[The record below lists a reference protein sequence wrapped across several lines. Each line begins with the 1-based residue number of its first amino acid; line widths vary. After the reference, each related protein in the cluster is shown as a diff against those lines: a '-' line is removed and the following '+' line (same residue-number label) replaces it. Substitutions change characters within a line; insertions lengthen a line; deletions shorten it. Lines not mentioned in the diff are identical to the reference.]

1 MEGSHLGRREA
12 GGQALSHL
20 DVGVAAE
27 PLLTAGVE
35 EGGAQLGFPTD
46 YLGQLLLQHE
56 AVEERAAGE
65 GDAPV
70 LEDRLEGGQGSL
82 QDWGG
87 DSWNAY

>member
-12 GGQALSHL
+12 GRQGLSHL
-20 DVGVAAE
+20 GVGVAAE

-35 EGGAQLGFPTD
+35 DGGGQLGLPPL
-46 YLGQLLLQHE
+46 YLGQLLVQHK

-65 GDAPV
+65 GGAPV
-70 LEDRLEGGQGSL
+70 LEVRLEGGQRLL

-87 DSWNAY
+87 ECLL